1 MARRRCGVGPQIFT
15 VHSYAYRMIYC
26 AAPTVAVA
34 IAISVIAKSHCEI
47 GSPQINANML
57 SAAMRFTV

>member
-1 MARRRCGVGPQIFT
+1 
-15 VHSYAYRMIYC
+15 MIYC